1 MYIYNKLHIAN
12 WLSLKAFADFV
23 GIHTSIINLWL
34 QFSHDMTNS
43 VVAQFAKSL
52 PKKFIVIISVM
63 QSTVDVVFITFIQI
77 ITIKWTA
84 LSALITFVIWLKK
97 TMVSFKDWLE
107 KFLKI

>member
-1 MYIYNKLHIAN
+1 
-12 WLSLKAFADFV
+12 
-23 GIHTSIINLWL
+23 
-34 QFSHDMTNS
+34 MTNS

-84 LSALITFVIWLKK
+84 LSALITFVI
-97 TMVSFKDWLE
+97 
-107 KFLKI
+107 